1 VSVTPKL
8 NRGLRFSS
16 ASLRIYIGALKPR
29 DYYEHLDAIH
39 SILCCAYHHTIVP
52 VIPSTMPP
60 INVMVDNS
68 EVLKEMILDIVF
80 VSVIFEGEFQMN
92 LNLEKNDP
100 GKVYLG

>member
-1 VSVTPKL
+1 
-8 NRGLRFSS
+8 
-16 ASLRIYIGALKPR
+16 
-29 DYYEHLDAIH
+29 
-39 SILCCAYHHTIVP
+39 
-52 VIPSTMPP
+52 MPP